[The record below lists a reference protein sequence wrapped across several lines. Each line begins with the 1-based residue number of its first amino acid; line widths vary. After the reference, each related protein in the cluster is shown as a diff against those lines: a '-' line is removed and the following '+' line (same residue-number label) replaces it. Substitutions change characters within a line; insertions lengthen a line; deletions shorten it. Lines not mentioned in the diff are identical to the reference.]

1 MQIVNCDDSVS
12 DVSQLQTHLHCRISQ
27 SSFFFFF
34 DTEESVTETDN
45 TDYKFRLHMY
55 RPDLKLD

>member
-27 SSFFFFF
+27 SSFFFFWHRRVGNW
-34 DTEESVTETDN
+34 D
-45 TDYKFRLHMY
+45 R
-55 RPDLKLD
+55 